1 MKTKILSILFVYF
14 LSACGTNTKIV
25 GAWTSEEIPANKSYE
40 KVFIAALTPNTN
52 VQNAIENNLATAARQ
67 RGIEAATSAQV
78 FTKSFTK
85 DEQPSKKEILD
96 KVKAQN
102 ADAIFTVT
110 LLDQETETR
119 YVPGSTTYYRPM
131 TYGRYYGSFYNYYTT
146 MYPVTY
152 EPGYYKTDQVY
163 YMESNL
169 YDAETEKLIWSAQSK
184 TVNPSNIDSFARDY
198 TQAMV
203 NELIKD
209 GVLKE

>member
-1 MKTKILSILFVYF
+1 MKTKVLSF
-14 LSACGTNTKIV
+14 LCVIFLMSCGTNTQIV
-25 GAWTSEEIPANKSYE
+25 GAWTSQDIPAGKSYE

-52 VQNAIENNLATAARQ
+52 VQKAVEANLASAARQ
-67 RGIEAATSAQV
+67 RGIEAATSGQTFV
-78 FTKSFTK
+78 KSFTQ
-85 DEQPSKKEILD
+85 ENQPTKSELLD

-110 LLDQETETR
+110 LLDQESETR
-119 YVPGSTTYYRPM
+119 YVPGSTTYYPM
-131 TYGRYYGSFYNYYTT
+131 SHGGYYGNFYNYYNT
-146 MYPVTY
+146 MYPMTY
-152 EPGYYKTDQVY
+152 DPGYYKTDKIY
-163 YMESNL
+163 YLESNL

-203 NELIKD
+203 DELIKD